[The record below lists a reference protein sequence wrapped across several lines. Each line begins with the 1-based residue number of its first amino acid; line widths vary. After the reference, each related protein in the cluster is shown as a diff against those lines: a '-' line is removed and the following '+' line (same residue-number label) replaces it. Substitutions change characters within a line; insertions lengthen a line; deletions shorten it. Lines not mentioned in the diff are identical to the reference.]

1 MIEIMPPSIVYP
13 YQDGLYINL
22 TNRCPVACSF
32 CVKSA
37 WKWSYR
43 GHDLRLRREPPAA
56 DIIEALGDLKRH
68 RELVF
73 CGFGES
79 TYRLEELKAVARAAR
94 ARGIRSIRLNTI
106 GLANL
111 IHRRDV
117 VPDLVGLVDAASIS
131 LNTADPDQWR
141 EIHRPLTAYAGE
153 GFSAVTE
160 FIRSAARL
168 LPRAVVTAVDLPGVD
183 IPRLQALATELGASF
198 KLRPQLRDEEARA

>member
-1 MIEIMPPSIVYP
+1 MPPSIVYP
-13 YQDGLYINL
+13 YQDGLYVNL
-22 TNRCPVACSF
+22 TNRCPVSCSF

-56 DIIEALGDLKRH
+56 DVVEALGDLKRR

-79 TYRLEELKAVARAAR
+79 TYRLEELKAVARAAK
-94 ARGIRSIRLNTI
+94 ARGAPSVRLNTI

-117 VPDLVGLVDAASIS
+117 VPELAGLVDAVSVS
-131 LNTADPDQWR
+131 LNTADPAQWR
-141 EIHRPLTAYAGE
+141 ELHRPLKAYAAA
-153 GFSAVTE
+153 GFAAAME
-160 FIRSAARL
+160 FVRSAARL

-183 IPRLQALATELGASF
+183 LPRLQALAAELGASF
-198 KLRPQLRDEEARA
+198 KLRPKLRDEEARA